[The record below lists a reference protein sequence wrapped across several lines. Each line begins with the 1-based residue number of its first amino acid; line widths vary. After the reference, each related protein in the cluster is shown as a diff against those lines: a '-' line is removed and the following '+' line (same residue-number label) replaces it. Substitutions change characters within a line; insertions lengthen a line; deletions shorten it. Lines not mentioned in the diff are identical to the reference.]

1 MPKNM
6 PPTDGYPSEHLE
18 QVQLVAMVEA
28 AYPREAAMLFAI
40 PNGGDRNILVAAKLK
55 KEGVRRGVPDM
66 FLALP
71 RGGWHGLFIEMKR
84 RRGGTVSAEQ
94 KAYIAELRAAGY
106 IAEVCR
112 GCDDAFAVFAAY
124 LNGVVANRGKVDK

>member
-1 MPKNM
+1 MKRGSSLD
-6 PPTDGYPSEHLE
+6 TECPSEHLE
-18 QVQLVAMVEA
+18 QAQLVTMVEA

-84 RRGGTVSAEQ
+84 RRGGVVSREQ
-94 KAYIAELRAAGY
+94 KEYIAALNAAGY
-106 IAEVCR
+106 RACVCR
-112 GCDDAFAVFAAY
+112 GCDEAFEAIRNY
-124 LNGVVANRGKVDK
+124 LK

>member
-1 MPKNM
+1 MPRSM
-6 PPTDGYPSEHLE
+6 PSSDGCPSEHLE
-18 QVQLVAMVEA
+18 QVQLVSMVEA

-84 RRGGTVSAEQ
+84 RRGGVVSREQ
-94 KAYIAELRAAGY
+94 REYIEALNAAGY
-106 IAEVCR
+106 RACVCR
-112 GCDDAFAVFAAY
+112 GCDEAFEAIRDY
-124 LNGVVANRGKVDK
+124 LK

>member
-1 MPKNM
+1 MPRNM

-18 QVQLVAMVEA
+18 QVQLVSMVEA

-84 RRGGTVSAEQ
+84 RRGGVVSREQ
-94 KAYIAELRAAGY
+94 KEYIAALNAAGY
-106 IAEVCR
+106 RACVCR
-112 GCDDAFAVFAAY
+112 GCDEAFEAIKKY
-124 LNGVVANRGKVDK
+124 IGGEGN